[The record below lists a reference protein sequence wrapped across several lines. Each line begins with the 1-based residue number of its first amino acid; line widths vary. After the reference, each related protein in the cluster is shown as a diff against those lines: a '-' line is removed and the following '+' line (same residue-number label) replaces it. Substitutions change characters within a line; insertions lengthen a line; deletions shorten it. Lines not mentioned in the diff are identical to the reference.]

1 LVKLLLEML
10 EYNPFYRPTAKEL
23 LSNSVFDEIRV
34 EALEKDATELI

>member
-1 LVKLLLEML
+1 ML